1 MERLPHLPG
10 TVTLWES
17 TGRGEVLPIDWA
29 LTYFISNQVKF
40 PVNYIPQ
47 KKMTLRQLQPIFL
60 FILLLF
66 HFTNNSVHAETM
78 KGTIDSVIDGD
89 FITITSKGKEVEIR
103 LFGIDT
109 PEKTQAFGQS
119 AKNFTGA
126 MASGKEIRVEPISK
140 DQYGKT
146 VAMVYANGINL
157 NEQIISQGFG
167 WVYRQYCKESFCADW
182 LKLESNAKASQKGL
196 WADANPIPPWEYRQK
211 KRSGSESGDIKLTVI
226 PLASVKSVSGG
237 SAAYHGNTKTHIFH
251 SSACKEFKCPTC
263 TVNFNSISEALD
275 ADYRPHRDCI
285 TK

>member
-1 MERLPHLPG
+1 
-10 TVTLWES
+10 VTLKPS
-17 TGRGEVLPIDWA
+17 KSSL
-29 LTYFISNQVKF
+29 LFISLLFFIFN
-40 PVNYIPQ
+40 NNSANAE
-47 KKMTLRQLQPIFL
+47 KMT
-60 FILLLF
+60 
-66 HFTNNSVHAETM
+66 
-78 KGTIDSVIDGD
+78 GTIDSVIDGD
-89 FITITSKGKEVEIR
+89 LITITSKGKEVEVR

-126 MASGKEIRVEPISK
+126 MASGKEIRVEPIFK
-140 DQYGKT
+140 DPNGKT
-146 VAMVYANGINL
+146 VAMVFVNGFNL

-167 WVYRQYCKESFCADW
+167 WVCRQYCKESFCADW
-182 LKLESNAKASQKGL
+182 LKLEANAKASQKGL

-211 KRSGSESGDIKLTVI
+211 QRGGSESGGIKLAAI
-226 PLASVKSVSGG
+226 PPVSGKSLSG
-237 SAAYHGNTKTHIFH
+237 GPAAYHGNTKTHLFH

>member
-1 MERLPHLPG
+1 M
-10 TVTLWES
+10 T
-17 TGRGEVLPIDWA
+17 
-29 LTYFISNQVKF
+29 F
-40 PVNYIPQ
+40 
-47 KKMTLRQLQPIFL
+47 KKLQNIFL
-60 FILLLF
+60 FFSLLF
-66 HFTNNSVHAETM
+66 HFTSISANAETM

-89 FITITSKGKEVEIR
+89 LITITSKGKEVEIR
-103 LFGIDT
+103 LFGIDA

-146 VAMVYANGINL
+146 VAMVFVNGINL

-167 WVYRQYCKESFCADW
+167 WVYRQYCKESFCTDW

-196 WADANPIPPWEYRQK
+196 WADANPTPPWEYRQK
-211 KRSGSESGDIKLTVI
+211 QGSGSENGGIKLTAN
-226 PLASVKSVSGG
+226 PSASAKSISGG
-237 SAAYHGNTKTHIFH
+237 PAAYHGNTKTHAFH
-251 SSACKEFKCPTC
+251 SSACKEFNCPTC

>member
-1 MERLPHLPG
+1 
-10 TVTLWES
+10 
-17 TGRGEVLPIDWA
+17 
-29 LTYFISNQVKF
+29 
-40 PVNYIPQ
+40 
-47 KKMTLRQLQPIFL
+47 MTLKPLKR
-60 FILLLF
+60 LLLLISLIF
-66 HFTNNSVHAETM
+66 YLTNNSANAEVIT
-78 KGTIDSVIDGD
+78 GTIDSVIDGD
-89 FITITSKGKEVEIR
+89 LITITSKGKEIEIR

-126 MASGKEIRVEPISK
+126 KASGKEIRVEPISK
-140 DQYGKT
+140 DQSGRT
-146 VAMVYANGINL
+146 VAMVFVNGINL

-167 WVYRQYCKESFCADW
+167 WVYRQYCKESICADW

-196 WADANPIPPWEYRQK
+196 WADANPTPPWEYRQK
-211 KRSGSESGDIKLTVI
+211 KRSGSESGGIKLTVI
-226 PLASVKSVSGG
+226 PPASVKSVSGG